1 MISVVIHLY
10 NKEHAITAT
19 LQSVLAQNYTDF
31 EVIVV
36 DDGSTD
42 GTRKLFQPNENETRS
57 YENENSTLYTLRS
70 ALPLCTFRS
79 KNPSTLNSQELS
91 TQQLSLNSKPSTL
104 NSPKPSTVLKGSARP
119 ALKRALGNSWNK
131 ILNKDK
137 GIISPSALV
146 STQQE
151 SQPFTDAELQFQWLS
166 MCNRMPQNLSGIAAR
181 MKNLLPHISTF
192 PAVELFV
199 ENELVKE
206 QIEQIQG
213 KILSTLKLHLHNSD
227 ITLHISVIEHEG
239 PVHILTRTEHYEALE
254 KANPSVAKLR
264 EAFQL
269 ELA

>member
-1 MISVVIHLY
+1 M
-10 NKEHAITAT
+10 
-19 LQSVLAQNYTDF
+19 
-31 EVIVV
+31 
-36 DDGSTD
+36 
-42 GTRKLFQPNENETRS
+42 
-57 YENENSTLYTLRS
+57 
-70 ALPLCTFRS
+70 
-79 KNPSTLNSQELS
+79 
-91 TQQLSLNSKPSTL
+91 
-104 NSPKPSTVLKGSARP
+104 KGSARP

-213 KILSTLKLHLHNSD
+213 KILSTLKLYLHNSD
-227 ITLHISVIEHEG
+227 ITLHISVIEHKG

-264 EAFQL
+264 EVFGL